1 MKTPYVPESLPPESI
16 DWDMHIRAIE
26 NATIAIGKYDGV
38 LQGIANPYVFLS
50 PLIVREAMLS
60 SQIEGTQVTLEEI
73 LQFEAVAEPT
83 NPERRDDLRE
93 VSNYRKAMGAAIDL
107 LDRRP
112 LCINTICEI
121 HSILLTD
128 TRGKDKNPGEIR
140 KRQNYIGVQGTDI
153 GQATFI
159 PPEPQLVMDAFSDWE
174 TYLHSDED
182 SRLVQMAILKAQFE
196 LIHPFLDGNGRI
208 GRMLVPLILYYKKV
222 LSRPTFYISSYL
234 EQNKITYKQRLGAIS
249 EDNDWNGWISFFLQA
264 IIEQSKENSRKA
276 IQIIDLKRSMNQM
289 ASNIISSKYSTQAI
303 ETIFSSPI
311 FDTNYFIKTSKIPR
325 PSAVQI
331 LGKLKENNVLY
342 VHRDGRGRKP
352 TVFIF
357 PKLITITE
365 GSGE

>member
-1 MKTPYVPESLPPESI
+1 MKAPYIPEQLPPRSI
-16 DWDMHIRAIE
+16 DWGMHIRAIE
-26 NATIAIGKYDGV
+26 DATIAIGKYDGV

-73 LQFEAVAEPT
+73 LQYEAVDGLPS
-83 NPERRDDLRE
+83 PERRDDLKE
-93 VSNYRKAMGAAIDL
+93 VSNYRKAMSDAVKLIGE
-107 LDRRP
+107 RP
-112 LCINTICEI
+112 LCINTICNI
-121 HSILLTD
+121 HRVLLSD

-153 GQATFI
+153 GHAIFI

-174 TYLHSDED
+174 KYLHSDEG
-182 SRLVQMAILKAQFE
+182 SRLVQIAILKAQFE

-234 EQNKITYKQRLGAIS
+234 EQNKIAYKKRLSAIS
-249 EDNDWNGWISFFLQA
+249 EDNDWNGWVAFFLKA
-264 IIEQSKENSRKA
+264 IVEQSKENSNKA
-276 IQIIDLKRSMNQM
+276 IQIINLKHSMNQM

-303 ETIFSSPI
+303 EAIFSSPI
-311 FDTNYFIKTSKIPR
+311 FDTNYFIRTSKIPR
-325 PSAVQI
+325 ASAVQI
-331 LGKLKENNVLY
+331 LGKLKENDVLY
-342 VHRDGRGRKP
+342 VHREGRGRKT
-352 TVFIF
+352 TVYIF
-357 PKLITITE
+357 PKLISITE